1 MSEAI
6 SVFLSS
12 NPTDIVITALII
24 LFMSFLGKSKKARES
39 NRNKKKS
46 SLSFMDF
53 MIGLRKWDHIYKK
66 R

>member
-12 NPTDIVITALII
+12 NPTDIVVTALII
-24 LFMSFLGKSKKARES
+24 LFMSFIGKSKKARERKA
-39 NRNKKKS
+39 NEKKR

-53 MIGLRKWDHIYKK
+53 MIGLRK
-66 R
+66 